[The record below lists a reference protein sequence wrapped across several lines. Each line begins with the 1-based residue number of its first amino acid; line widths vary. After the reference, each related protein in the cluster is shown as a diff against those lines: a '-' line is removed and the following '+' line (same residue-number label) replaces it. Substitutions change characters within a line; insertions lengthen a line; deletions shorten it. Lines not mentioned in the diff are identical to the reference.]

1 MIRHIT
7 WICLALACSGC
18 VGISDA
24 SDAAYPFV
32 FEVRIPKDAHPDL
45 KTEVSLVGYHGED
58 RTMLSACKQSEE
70 GAFLVFQS
78 HFLIF
83 TEDKPQRGFIV
94 TVFPAPADVLQRSR
108 AQVFRLSIRKTPKPS
123 DWSQWQRPNY
133 IEIGDAGWTFSYP
146 DSKVAGRSTN
156 VPPVCFEMR
165 YKIESKQA
173 ELCHAKA
180 G

>member
-1 MIRHIT
+1 MIRHLT

-24 SDAAYPFV
+24 SDAAYPFI
-32 FEVRIPKDAHPDL
+32 FEVRIPKGALTDL
-45 KTEVSLVGYHGED
+45 KTEISLVTHDGED
-58 RTMLSACKQSEE
+58 RTILSACKRSEE
-70 GAFLVFQS
+70 GAFFVFQRD
-78 HFLIF
+78 FLIF

-94 TVFPAPADVLQRSR
+94 TLFPAPADALQRTR
-108 AQVFRLSIRKTPKPS
+108 AQVFRLSIPKTPKPS

-133 IEIGDAGWTFSYP
+133 VEIGDAGRTFSYP

-165 YKIESKQA
+165 YKIERKQA
-173 ELCHAKA
+173 E
-180 G
+180 